1 MDTRRYH
8 GLDALRGMMMM
19 LGIVLHGAQFYVA
32 DPPIPVPTDPDN
44 SHVFTFL
51 ILFIHS
57 FRMPVFFVLAGF
69 FASLLMEKYGLRGS
83 LVNRGKRVAAP
94 LLLALLTIL
103 PVTGWL
109 VLSFLISAA
118 SGEQQLLTRVDQ
130 LAVLDVA
137 GLAAAGIRPE
147 PSPGHLW
154 FLYYLLWFYLTLP
167 LCRGLLAWTARR
179 GFGPGLDAMA
189 RSAWLL
195 PGLAL
200 WTAVTLLPFRNA
212 VVLEG
217 FVYFTPHLPSMLYYG
232 TFFMLGYAF
241 HHHRGLLDACSARLP
256 QTSLIAAVSFPLAL
270 WASALDL
277 AAAGSDAG
285 VHLLAAG
292 LHGIATWALVFAFIG
307 AALRWLDHD
316 SPWILYISRSSY
328 WVYLVH
334 MPAVTLMAWLLL
346 PLSAPALLK
355 YLIVVTVASLL
366 CFTSYHHLVRR
377 SWISVLLNGR
387 TFEADWPWRERTAP
401 RGAQPG

>member
-8 GLDALRGMMMM
+8 GLDALRGVMMM

-57 FRMPVFFVLAGF
+57 FRMPVFFLLAGF

-83 LVNRGKRVAAP
+83 LVNRAKRVAAP
-94 LLLALLTIL
+94 LVLALLTIL

-118 SGEQQLLTRVDQ
+118 SGEQRLLTHLDQ
-130 LAVLDVA
+130 LAMLDIE

-167 LCRGLLAWTARR
+167 LCRSLLAWTDRR
-179 GFGPGLDAMA
+179 GLGPRLDAIA
-189 RSAWLL
+189 RSGWLL

-200 WTAVTLLPFRNA
+200 WTMLTLLPFRNA

-232 TFFMLGYAF
+232 TFFVLGYAF
-241 HHHRGLLDACSARLP
+241 HHHRGFLEACSARLP
-256 QTSLIAAVSFPLAL
+256 QAALIAAVSFPLAL
-270 WASALDL
+270 WASAMDL
-277 AAAGSDAG
+277 AEGGIDTG
-285 VHLLAAG
+285 MHLLAAA
-292 LHGIATWALVFAFIG
+292 LHGVATWALVYALVGAF
-307 AALRWLDHD
+307 LRWFDHD
-316 SPWILYISRSSY
+316 SPWILYISQSSY
-328 WVYLVH
+328 WVYLAH
-334 MPAVTLMAWLLL
+334 MPAVSLVAWLLL

-355 YLIVVTVASLL
+355 FLTVVTVASLL
-366 CFTSYHHLVRR
+366 CFTSYHQLVRR

-387 TFEADWPWRERTAP
+387 TFDSDWPWREAAAR
-401 RGAQPG
+401 RGALPG